1 MYFKPDNR
9 KPWQKNRVLALLV
22 LVFLYFIDLIQFIP
36 VKIKLFLLNYTRKAG
51 KKKLN
56 TV

>member
-51 KKKLN
+51 KKK
-56 TV
+56 T